1 MGKAVEMYA
10 LKEGFRKKVKK
21 SNNISYDV
29 RCKDENYKFQLV
41 TIKTKIGDQWE
52 VPIFRKQLCCSLDSV
67 HRRCRK
73 VSAKLI
79 RDLITLKLQVS
90 GQSMKPKEIQAEIQ
104 VNYGV
109 TLPYNQCRRAK
120 DHAEDND
127 FGSAELSFE
136 QLPAYCYQLE
146 LANPGTVTN
155 IETNDSNQF
164 LYMFIAYGVSIS
176 GFRQVIRPIIAIDET
191 HLKGKF
197 GGIIFIAAC
206 KDANEQV
213 YPLAFGFGDVEDEK
227 SWSWFLTK
235 LLLVIVVS
243 YADIKL

>member
-10 LKEGFRKKVKK
+10 LKEGFCKKVKK
-21 SNNISYDV
+21 SNNIRYDV
-29 RCKDENYKFQLV
+29 RCKDKNCKFQLV
-41 TIKTKIGDQWE
+41 AIKTKIGDQWE
-52 VPIFRKQLCCSLDSV
+52 VRKFRKQHCCSLDSV

-79 RDLITLKLQVS
+79 GDLITPKLQVS

-120 DHAEDND
+120 DHAEDNV

-155 IETNDSNQF
+155 IETNDSNHDRTLPRPYLCSCLEDPAGHF
-164 LYMFIAYGVSIS
+164 NGLIETDLS
-176 GFRQVIRPIIAIDET
+176 GRRNPRSE
-191 HLKGKF
+191 
-197 GGIIFIAAC
+197 
-206 KDANEQV
+206 
-213 YPLAFGFGDVEDEK
+213 
-227 SWSWFLTK
+227 S
-235 LLLVIVVS
+235 
-243 YADIKL
+243 

>member
-1 MGKAVEMYA
+1 M
-10 LKEGFRKKVKK
+10 
-21 SNNISYDV
+21 
-29 RCKDENYKFQLV
+29 
-41 TIKTKIGDQWE
+41 
-52 VPIFRKQLCCSLDSV
+52 SV
-67 HRRCRK
+67 
-73 VSAKLI
+73 KLI
-79 RDLITLKLQVS
+79 GDLITPKLQVS

-109 TLPYNQCRRAK
+109 TLSYNQCRRAK
-120 DHAEDND
+120 DHTEDNV

-136 QLPAYCYQLE
+136 QLSAYCYQLE

-164 LYMFIAYGVSIS
+164 LYMFIAYGVSIF
-176 GFRQVIRPIIAIDET
+176 GFHKVIRPVIAIDGT
-191 HLKGKF
+191 YLKGKF
-197 GGIIFIAAC
+197 GGIMFIAAC

-235 LLLVIVVS
+235 LRNVIGCPENCMFIS
-243 YADIKL
+243 DWHPGIKVAMKKVYPDAHHDLCMYHMT